1 MLPVKNKMVT
11 LQQIN
16 SHYCRVVGSDAHQL
30 LVWDALSYEVNSR
43 IHGKPGIH
51 KITRS
56 FLDRRGN
63 KFPFGLAGFVSEK
76 LSKDGYEVEVQEID
90 YKFKKKL
97 LPKLEGI
104 KFEDY
109 QKRIISLA
117 GRHNRGIFVAGTGSG
132 KTVIAA
138 GIIAKYDI
146 PMSLFVTIN
155 KSIYNQ
161 TLTDFEKWF
170 PDIEIGRVGDS
181 ECFVGH
187 ITVALYQSLSRWDLR
202 KYNSQLEL
210 VIVDEVH
217 SAGKSINKIMKQF
230 TNVPLRF
237 GLTATPHL
245 EDGNKQKFFEMLGNV
260 GSIITEVQDEEVK
273 ARVTDVEVHM
283 INYFCLKPK
292 GSDYR
297 ESYQR
302 DILLS
307 KIRNTKL
314 LNKAKELALD
324 HNKTC
329 LFMVKEIRHADE
341 IARLARG
348 MGLKPHIVHS
358 EKNEKENEKIR
369 KLLEEKKILLV
380 IATQK
385 WGTGTN
391 IQNIECVVPCSVRES
406 YIDLIQNI
414 GRGRRKTKEKDTLI
428 VIDSMDKLKSDKRK
442 KFYDYFNDYSM
453 KRYAIYQNKGWLVNE
468 KAV

>member
-1 MLPVKNKMVT
+1 L
-11 LQQIN
+11 
-16 SHYCRVVGSDAHQL
+16 
-30 LVWDALSYEVNSR
+30 
-43 IHGKPGIH
+43 
-51 KITRS
+51 
-56 FLDRRGN
+56 
-63 KFPFGLAGFVSEK
+63 GFK
-76 LSKDGYEVEVQEID
+76 
-90 YKFKKKL
+90 
-97 LPKLEGI
+97 
-104 KFEDY
+104 
-109 QKRIISLA
+109 
-117 GRHNRGIFVAGTGSG
+117 
-132 KTVIAA
+132 
-138 GIIAKYDI
+138 
-146 PMSLFVTIN
+146 
-155 KSIYNQ
+155 
-161 TLTDFEKWF
+161 
-170 PDIEIGRVGDS
+170 
-181 ECFVGH
+181 
-187 ITVALYQSLSRWDLR
+187 